1 MDATKKPALMTVARV
16 LAEQRTPYAIIEG
29 LALQTHHPDP
39 RTTLDIDVAV
49 LTRNQIPRT
58 ELERQGL
65 RHHQTFDRSENW
77 RAGDRTPIRFTD
89 SPELRPAIESATEI
103 RLEGVAIRVMS
114 AVELLRAKIRA
125 ASDDARRKSKRLQ
138 DSSDIQ
144 ALLENDASLL
154 QSLSESERR
163 SLETLTPE
171 L

>member
-16 LAEQRTPYAIIEG
+16 LAEQRTPYAIIER

-49 LTRNQIPRT
+49 FTRNQIPRT

-77 RAGDRTPIRFTD
+77 RAGDGTPIQFTD

-138 DSSDIQ
+138 DLSDIQ

-154 QSLSESERR
+154 ESLSESERR
-163 SLETLTPE
+163 SLETLIPE